1 MTVNSIDSSGTSPVD
16 DSVNS
21 LASHASTC
29 FHCHQ
34 PIPRGL
40 NLTVTIEDTARAMCC
55 YGCQTVAQTIVDQ
68 GLVHYYKF
76 RQVDADGVP
85 QALVPDELDSL
96 NERVKS
102 YDDPDIQREFV
113 RIDESAYV
121 NEVTLAVEGMTCAAC
136 AWLIERQLLG
146 LDGVKHV
153 VVNATTDRVN
163 VKWDP
168 RAIQLSA
175 LLAAIHQ
182 VGYRALP
189 FQQADLEQSFEKTRR
204 SYILRLGVAGL
215 ASMQT
220 MMVAFGLYFDDID
233 DVHRI
238 YFWWVSLLF
247 TAPVIVYSCQPF
259 FANASRALRAGTVN
273 MDVPVSLAMLLAF
286 VASFYATL
294 FDTGQV
300 YYECV
305 SMFAFLL
312 LAGRYLEMLAKH
324 RAIANAA
331 NLMKLIP
338 AIAERQQHT
347 AEGQPSWHQVM
358 VKYLNAGDVIR
369 VKPGEPIPVD
379 GTLLSNKAWVD
390 EAMLTGESRPVAKVQ
405 SDEVY
410 AGTINQ
416 ENPIELRI
424 TGTHQD
430 TLLSSIVS
438 LQDTAM
444 QQKPRFARVADV
456 IGRYFVAGT
465 LTVALLTFVSWMF
478 LSPDDAFWIT
488 LAVLVATC
496 PCALGLAAPT
506 AMSGAI
512 NRLNKGGVLLKNS
525 AMIEV
530 LPKVKTLCLDK
541 TGTLTQGKFSI
552 VNYWLRDDLPNGMDE
567 AQVMQ
572 LASSIEQYSE
582 HPLARPF
589 QQRYHASLPVSQVDN
604 QPGAGL
610 SAFYQGSDY
619 RIGSLAF
626 IREWHPD
633 VTNPLPHANVLLCD
647 RQGVLAAFQV
657 DDELRPDAQAM
668 VNWFK
673 RQHIELVMLTGDEY
687 QRAHGLAAQLG
698 IDSVHAELRPAD
710 KLNKLAELQ
719 RLGPVMM
726 VGDGI
731 NDAPVLAQADASLT
745 FASGTELAQAG
756 SDGVILN
763 GRLNA
768 LQNVF
773 SVGQLTRSI
782 IKQNFTWAL
791 AYNAVILP
799 MAVTGHVGP
808 LWAMLGMS
816 ASSLIVVSNSLRLMR
831 KSRGG

>member
-1 MTVNSIDSSGTSPVD
+1 MASSAIR
-16 DSVNS
+16 SV
-21 LASHASTC
+21 APEAC

-34 PIPRGL
+34 PIPRGI
-40 NLTVTIEDTARAMCC
+40 NLHVDVEGESQPMCC
-55 YGCQTVAQTIVDQ
+55 YGCQTVAQTIVEQ
-68 GLVHYYKF
+68 GLTHFYRF

-85 QALVPDELDSL
+85 QALVPDALQTL
-96 NERVKS
+96 NEQVKS

-113 RIDESAYV
+113 RSDDNA
-121 NEVTLAVEGMTCAAC
+121 NRKEVTLAVDGMTCAAC

-146 LDGVKHV
+146 LTGVQHV

-163 VKWDP
+163 VKWQP
-168 RAIQLSA
+168 SA
-175 LLAAIHQ
+175 LKLSDIIAAIHQ
-182 VGYRALP
+182 IGYRALP
-189 FQQADLEQSFEKTRR
+189 FQQADLEQTFEKKRR
-204 SYILRLGVAGL
+204 SYILRLGIAGL

-220 MMVAFGLYFDDID
+220 MMVAFGLYYDDID
-233 DVHRI
+233 DMHRL

-259 FANASRALRAGTVN
+259 FANAIRALRARTVN

-286 VASFYATL
+286 VASFYATI
-294 FDTGQV
+294 FDTGEI

-312 LAGRYLEMLAKH
+312 LCGRYLELLAKH

-338 AIAERQQHT
+338 AIAERRNIDDDNSDSDTWQ
-347 AEGQPSWHQVM
+347 QVM
-358 VKYLNAGDVIR
+358 VKYLQVDDVIR
-369 VKPGEPIPVD
+369 VKPGDPIPVD
-379 GTLLSNKAWVD
+379 GVLLSAKAWAD
-390 EAMLTGESRPVAKVQ
+390 EALLTGESRPVAKAEG
-405 SDEVY
+405 DEVY

-416 ENPIELRI
+416 ESPIELRV

-444 QQKPRFARVADV
+444 EQKPKFARLADIV
-456 IGRYFVAGT
+456 GRYFVVGT
-465 LTVALLTFVSWMF
+465 LLVASITFTSWMF
-478 LSPDDAFWIT
+478 LSPEDAFWIT

-512 NRLNKGGVLLKNS
+512 NRLNRGGILLKN
-525 AMIEV
+525 AAILEL
-530 LPKVKTLCLDK
+530 LPNIKTLCLDK
-541 TGTLTQGKFSI
+541 TGTLTQGRFNI
-552 VNYWLRDDLPNGMDE
+552 VNHWFSEGTSAHLNAE
-567 AQVMQ
+567 QVMQ
-572 LASSIEQYSE
+572 LAASIEQYSE

-589 QQRYHASLPVSQVDN
+589 QQQSAATLPVTQVDN

-610 SAFYQGSDY
+610 TAFYQEQDY
-619 RIGSLAF
+619 RIGSLDF
-626 IREWHPD
+626 IRQWHPGAD
-633 VTNPLPHANVLLCD
+633 SPLPHANVFLAD
-647 RQGVLAAFQV
+647 RGGIIAAFQV
-657 DDELRPDAQAM
+657 DDELRADAQAM
-668 VNWFK
+668 VDWFK
-673 RQHIELVMLTGDEY
+673 RQNIDVVMLTGDNHA
-687 QRAHGLAAQLG
+687 RAQALANTLGIEHVHAQLK
-698 IDSVHAELRPAD
+698 PAD
-710 KLNKLAELQ
+710 KLEIVQQLQ
-719 RLGPVMM
+719 QHAPVMM

-768 LQNVF
+768 LQRLF
-773 SVGQLTRSI
+773 DAGHLTRRI
-782 IKQNFTWAL
+782 IRQNFTWAL
-791 AYNAVILP
+791 GYNAVILP

-816 ASSLIVVSNSLRLMR
+816 ASSLIVVSNSLRLLR
-831 KSRGG
+831 KPRGG

>member
-1 MTVNSIDSSGTSPVD
+1 MSATLTATFD
-16 DSVNS
+16 D
-21 LASHASTC
+21 TQC

-34 PIPRGL
+34 PVPRGL
-40 NLTVTIEDTARAMCC
+40 NLSVEVEGHDRPMCC
-55 YGCQTVAQTIVDQ
+55 YGCQTVAQTIIDQ
-68 GLVHYYKF
+68 GLIHFYKF
-76 RQVDADGVP
+76 RQIDADGVP
-85 QALVPDELDSL
+85 QALVPDALQAL
-96 NERVKS
+96 NEQVKS

-113 RIDESAYV
+113 RGHDSADLH
-121 NEVTLAVEGMTCAAC
+121 EVTLAVEGMTCAAC

-146 LDGVKHV
+146 LQGVNHV
-153 VVNATTDRVN
+153 VVNASTDRVN
-163 VKWDP
+163 VKWNP
-168 RAIQLSA
+168 QLLKLSDV
-175 LLAAIHQ
+175 LAAIHQ

-189 FQQADLEQSFEKTRR
+189 FQQADLEQSFEKKRR

-220 MMVAFGLYFDDID
+220 MMVAFGLYYDDID
-233 DVHRI
+233 DMHRL

-259 FANASRALRAGTVN
+259 FANAIRALRARTVN
-273 MDVPVSLAMLLAF
+273 MDVPVSLAMILAF
-286 VASFYATL
+286 VASFYATI
-294 FDTGQV
+294 FDTGEI

-312 LAGRYLEMLAKH
+312 LSGRYLELLAKH

-338 AIAERQQHT
+338 SIAERLD
-347 AEGQPSWHQVM
+347 AEGEGEVWQQTM
-358 VKYLNAGDVIR
+358 VKYLQAGDVIR
-369 VKPGEPIPVD
+369 VKPGEPVPVD
-379 GTLLSNKAWVD
+379 GDLLSDKAWAD
-390 EAMLTGESRPVAKVQ
+390 ESLLTGESRPVAKQ
-405 SDEVY
+405 QGDSLY

-416 ENPIELRI
+416 NSPLKMSV

-444 QQKPRFARVADV
+444 EQKPRFARLADV
-456 IGRYFVAGT
+456 VGRYFVIGT
-465 LTVALLTFVSWMF
+465 LLISSLTFFSWML
-478 LSPDDAFWIT
+478 LSPPDAFWIT
-488 LAVLVATC
+488 LSVLVATC
-496 PCALGLAAPT
+496 PCALALAAPT

-512 NRLNKGGVLLKNS
+512 NRLNRGGVLLKN
-525 AMIEV
+525 AAILEV
-530 LPKVKTLCLDK
+530 LPRIKTLCLDK
-541 TGTLTQGKFSI
+541 TGTLTQGRFSI
-552 VNYWLRDDLPNGMDE
+552 IESWIKPELPGQLDKDSI
-567 AQVMQ
+567 MQ

-589 QQRYHASLPVSQVDN
+589 QQNAHAGLVVSHVDN

-610 SAFYQGSDY
+610 TAFYNEQDY
-619 RIGSLAF
+619 RIGSLNF

-633 VTNPLPHANVLLCD
+633 VQSPLAHANVLLCD
-647 RQGVLAAFQV
+647 RSGILAAFRV
-657 DDELRPDAQAM
+657 DDEVRPDAKAM
-668 VNWFK
+668 VEWFK
-673 RQHIELVMLTGDEY
+673 KQQIHVVMLTGDDTS
-687 QRAHGLAAQLG
+687 RAEVLAQQLG
-698 IDSVHAELRPAD
+698 IQEVHANLKPAD
-710 KLNKLAELQ
+710 KLHHLRSFQAEA
-719 RLGPVMM
+719 PVMM

-768 LQNVF
+768 MQNVF
-773 SVGQLTRSI
+773 EVGSKTRRI
-782 IKQNFTWAL
+782 IRQNFTWAL
-791 AYNAVILP
+791 GYNAVILP
-799 MAVTGHVGP
+799 LAVTGHVGP

-831 KSRGG
+831 KKRGG

>member
-1 MTVNSIDSSGTSPVD
+1 MACNQRESINLPMSINAVD
-16 DSVNS
+16 T
-21 LASHASTC
+21 AASTTAC

-34 PIPRGL
+34 PVPRGL
-40 NLTVTIEDTARAMCC
+40 NLSVDIEGSAKPMCC

-68 GLVHYYKF
+68 GLTHYYKF

-85 QALVPDELDSL
+85 QALVPEELESL
-96 NERVKS
+96 NEKVKS

-113 RIDESAYV
+113 RSDDSTQV

-146 LDGVKHV
+146 LQGVKHV

-163 VKWDP
+163 VKWDA
-168 RAIQLSA
+168 RAVRLSD
-175 LLAAIHQ
+175 LLAAIHKI
-182 VGYRALP
+182 GYRALP

-204 SYILRLGVAGL
+204 SYILRLGIAGL

-220 MMVAFGLYFDDID
+220 MMVAFGLYYDDID
-233 DVHRI
+233 DMHRI

-259 FANASRALRAGTVN
+259 FANAIRALRARTVN
-273 MDVPVSLAMLLAF
+273 MDVPVSLAMALAF
-286 VASFYATL
+286 VASFYATV
-294 FDTGQV
+294 FDTGDI

-312 LAGRYLEMLAKH
+312 LAGRYLELLAKH

-338 AIAERQQHT
+338 AIAERQRTEEDGEQNW
-347 AEGQPSWHQVM
+347 QQVM
-358 VKYLNAGDVIR
+358 VKYLQAGDVIR

-379 GTLLSNKAWVD
+379 GLLLTNNAWTD
-390 EAMLTGESRPVAKVQ
+390 EAMLTGESRPVAKQ
-405 SDEVY
+405 QGDEVY

-416 ENPIELRI
+416 ESPIELRV

-444 QQKPRFARVADV
+444 EQKPRFARIADV
-456 IGRYFVAGT
+456 VGRYFVVGT
-465 LTVALLTFVSWMF
+465 LVVATLTFTSWMF
-478 LSPDDAFWIT
+478 LSPEDAFWIT

-512 NRLNKGGVLLKNS
+512 NRLNKGGVLLKNA
-525 AMIEV
+525 AMIEI

-552 VNYWLRDDLPNGMDE
+552 VEYWMREQLPEGMDE
-567 AQVMQ
+567 AHVLQ
-572 LASSIEQYSE
+572 LASSIEQFSE

-589 QQRYHASLPVSQVDN
+589 QQRYHASLAVSQVDN

-610 SAFYQGSDY
+610 TAFYNDRDY
-619 RIGSLAF
+619 RIGSLSF
-626 IREWHPD
+626 VQEWHPD
-633 VTNPLPHANVLLCD
+633 ASSPLAHANVFLCD
-647 RQGVLAAFQV
+647 RSGIIAAFQV

-668 VNWFK
+668 VDWFK
-673 RQHIELVMLTGDEY
+673 RQQVELVMLTGDDS
-687 QRAHGLAAQLG
+687 QRAEQLAKQLG
-698 IDSVHAELRPAD
+698 IDKVHAQLKPAD
-710 KLNKLAELQ
+710 KLNLLQ
-719 RLGPVMM
+719 SLQAKGPVMM

-773 SVGQLTRSI
+773 SVGRLTRSI
-782 IKQNFTWAL
+782 IYQNFAWAL
-791 AYNAVILP
+791 GYNAVILP

-816 ASSLIVVSNSLRLMR
+816 ASSLIVVTNSLRLMR
-831 KSRGG
+831 KNRGG

>member
-1 MTVNSIDSSGTSPVD
+1 MSEYRVAAQTNAPER
-16 DSVNS
+16 
-21 LASHASTC
+21 C

-34 PIPRGL
+34 PVPRGL
-40 NLTVTIEDTARAMCC
+40 SLHVDIEGSARAMCC
-55 YGCQTVAQTIVDQ
+55 YGCQTIAQTIVDQ
-68 GLVHYYKF
+68 GLSHYYKF
-76 RQVDADGVP
+76 RQVDAEGVP
-85 QALVPDELDSL
+85 QALVPDELASL
-96 NERVKS
+96 NEQVKS

-113 RIDESAYV
+113 RLDEKSQV

-146 LDGVKHV
+146 LAGIKHV

-163 VKWDP
+163 VKWD
-168 RAIQLSA
+168 RHAVQLSA
-175 LLAAIHQ
+175 ILAAIHK

-189 FQQADLEQSFEKTRR
+189 FQQADLEHSFEKTRR

-233 DVHRI
+233 DMHRI

-259 FANASRALRAGTVN
+259 FANALRALRARTVN
-273 MDVPVSLAMLLAF
+273 MDVPVSLAMALAF
-286 VASFYATL
+286 VASFYATI
-294 FDTGQV
+294 FDTGEV

-312 LAGRYLEMLAKH
+312 LAGRYLELLAKH

-338 AIAERQQHT
+338 AIAERRCERP
-347 AEGQPSWHQVM
+347 EGQDDPGHASADWQSVM
-358 VKYLNAGDVIR
+358 VKYLQAGDVIR
-369 VKPGEPIPVD
+369 IKPGDPIPVD
-379 GTLLSNKAWVD
+379 GTLLTEQAWAD
-390 EAMLTGESRPVAKVQ
+390 EAMLTGESRPVAKQ
-405 SDEVY
+405 QGDSLY

-416 ENPIELRI
+416 EKPIELRV

-444 QQKPRFARVADV
+444 QEKPRFARVADIV
-456 IGRYFVAGT
+456 GRYFVYGT
-465 LTVALLTFVSWMF
+465 LTVATLTFASWLL
-478 LSPDDAFWIT
+478 LSPDDAFWVT

-512 NRLNKGGVLLKNS
+512 NRLNKGGILLRNA

-530 LPKVKTLCLDK
+530 LPKVRTLCLDK

-552 VNYWLRDDLPNGMDE
+552 VNQWMSATLPRGFDNDK
-567 AQVMQ
+567 VFQ
-572 LASSIEQYSE
+572 LASSMEQYSE
-582 HPLARPF
+582 HPIARPF
-589 QQRYHASLPVSQVDN
+589 QQAYRNSLPVTQVDN

-610 SAFYQGSDY
+610 TAMYNGQDY
-619 RIGSLAF
+619 RIGSLSF
-626 IREWHPD
+626 IREWHPHAQS
-633 VTNPLPHANVLLCD
+633 PMAHANVLLCD
-647 RQGVLAAFQV
+647 RSGILAAFQV

-668 VNWFK
+668 VRWFQA
-673 RQHIELVMLTGDEY
+673 QHIDIVMLTGDGE
-687 QRAHGLAAQLG
+687 QRAQTLAKQLG
-698 IDSVHAELRPAD
+698 ITNVHAQLKPAD
-710 KLNKLAELQ
+710 KLAKLKALQ
-719 RLGPVMM
+719 GAGPVMM

-768 LQNVF
+768 LQHVF
-773 SVGQLTRSI
+773 SVSRLTRTI
-782 IKQNFTWAL
+782 MYQNFVWAL
-791 AYNAVILP
+791 AYNLVILP
-799 MAVTGHVGP
+799 MTITGHVGP

-816 ASSLIVVSNSLRLMR
+816 TSSLIVVSNSLRLMR
-831 KSRGG
+831 KKRGG

>member
-1 MTVNSIDSSGTSPVD
+1 MSTSVLANSGTQS
-16 DSVNS
+16 
-21 LASHASTC
+21 C

-34 PIPRGL
+34 PVPRGL
-40 NLTVTIEDTARAMCC
+40 DLEVQIEGQARPMCC

-68 GLVHYYKF
+68 GLTHYYKF

-85 QALVPDELDSL
+85 QALVPDALQSL
-96 NERVKS
+96 NEEVKS
-102 YDDPDIQREFV
+102 YDDPDIQQEFV
-113 RIDESAYV
+113 RGDDDSKV
-121 NEVTLAVEGMTCAAC
+121 KEVTLAVEGMTCAAC

-146 LDGVKHV
+146 LQGVQHV

-163 VKWDP
+163 VKWQP
-168 RAIQLSA
+168 QALKLSDI
-175 LLAAIHQ
+175 LAAIHRI
-182 VGYRALP
+182 GYRALP
-189 FQQADLEQSFEKTRR
+189 FQQADLEHSFEKKRR

-220 MMVAFGLYFDDID
+220 MMVAFGLYYDDID
-233 DVHRI
+233 DMHRL

-259 FANASRALRAGTVN
+259 FANAIRALRARTVN
-273 MDVPVSLAMLLAF
+273 MDVPVSLAMILAF

-294 FDTGQV
+294 FDTGEI

-312 LAGRYLEMLAKH
+312 LSGRYLELLAKH

-338 AIAERQQHT
+338 AIAERQQT
-347 AEGQPSWHQVM
+347 DDDGTTSWHQVM
-358 VKYLNAGDVIR
+358 VKYLQPNDVIR

-379 GTLLSNKAWVD
+379 GALLSQKAWAD
-390 EAMLTGESRPVAKVQ
+390 EALLTGESRPVAKQTGDDVF
-405 SDEVY
+405 

-416 ENPIELRI
+416 QAPIELRV

-438 LQDTAM
+438 LQDSAM
-444 QQKPRFARVADV
+444 EKKPRFARLADV
-456 IGRYFVAGT
+456 VGRYFVFGT
-465 LTVALLTFVSWMF
+465 LIVATLTFTSWMF
-478 LSPDDAFWIT
+478 LSPADAFWIT

-512 NRLNKGGVLLKNS
+512 NRLNKGGVLLKN
-525 AMIEV
+525 AAILEA
-530 LPKVKTLCLDK
+530 LPRIKTLCLDK
-541 TGTLTQGKFSI
+541 TGTLTQGRFNI
-552 VNYWLRDDLPNGMDE
+552 VKRWFREKLPEGFDE
-567 AQVMQ
+567 QVLMQ

-589 QQRYHASLPVSQVDN
+589 QQHAHAGLKVSQVDN
-604 QPGAGL
+604 EPGAGL
-610 SAFYQGSDY
+610 TAFYQEQDY
-619 RIGSLAF
+619 RIGSLGF
-626 IREWHPD
+626 IQEWHPD
-633 VTNPLPHANVLLCD
+633 ASSPLPHANVFLCD
-647 RQGVLAAFQV
+647 RSGILAAFQV
-657 DDELRPDAQAM
+657 DDEVRADAQAM
-668 VNWFK
+668 VDWFK
-673 RQHIELVMLTGDEY
+673 RQDIHIVMLTGDDE
-687 QRAHGLAAQLG
+687 QRAQEMASRLGISEVHAQLK
-698 IDSVHAELRPAD
+698 PAD
-710 KLNKLAELQ
+710 KLNCLQ
-719 RLGPVMM
+719 QLQQQSPVMM

-773 SVGQLTRSI
+773 DVGRLTRRI
-782 IKQNFTWAL
+782 IRQNFAWAL
-791 AYNAVILP
+791 GYNAVILP
-799 MAVTGHVGP
+799 LAVTGQVGP

-831 KSRGG
+831 KQRRI

>member
-1 MTVNSIDSSGTSPVD
+1 MSVD
-16 DSVNS
+16 IEGS
-21 LASHASTC
+21 A
-29 FHCHQ
+29 Q
-34 PIPRGL
+34 P
-40 NLTVTIEDTARAMCC
+40 MCC
-55 YGCQTVAQTIVDQ
+55 YGCQTIAQTIVDQ
-68 GLVHYYKF
+68 GLTHYYKF
-76 RQVDADGVP
+76 RQVDAEGVP
-85 QALVPDELDSL
+85 QALVPDELGSL
-96 NERVKS
+96 NEQVKS

-113 RIDESAYV
+113 RLDENTQV

-146 LDGVKHV
+146 LGGINHV

-163 VKWDP
+163 VKWD
-168 RAIQLSA
+168 RQVLQLSEI
-175 LLAAIHQ
+175 LAAIHK

-189 FQQADLEQSFEKTRR
+189 FQQADLEHSFEKTRR

-259 FANASRALRAGTVN
+259 FANAIRALRAGTVN
-273 MDVPVSLAMLLAF
+273 MDVPVSLAMALAF

-294 FDTGQV
+294 FDTGEV

-312 LAGRYLEMLAKH
+312 LAGRYLELLAKH

-338 AIAERQQHT
+338 AIAERRVLESPDT
-347 AEGQPSWHQVM
+347 DGTSAEWQSVM
-358 VKYLNAGDVIR
+358 VKYLQAGDTIR
-369 VKPGEPIPVD
+369 IKPGEPIPVD
-379 GTLLSNKAWVD
+379 GTLLTEKAWAD
-390 EAMLTGESRPVAKVQ
+390 EAMLTGESRPVAKQ
-405 SDEVY
+405 QGDQLY

-416 ENPIELRI
+416 EHPIELRV
-424 TGTHQD
+424 TGTNQD

-444 QQKPRFARVADV
+444 QEKPRFARVADV
-456 IGRYFVAGT
+456 VGRYFVYGT
-465 LTVALLTFVSWMF
+465 LTVATLTFASWML
-478 LSPDDAFWIT
+478 LSPDDAFWVT

-512 NRLNKGGVLLKNS
+512 NRLNKGGILLKNA

-530 LPKVKTLCLDK
+530 LPKVRTLCLDK

-552 VNYWLRDDLPNGMDE
+552 VKQWIRTELPVGFDPE
-567 AQVMQ
+567 KVLQ
-572 LASSIEQYSE
+572 LASSMEQYSE

-589 QQRYHASLPVSQVDN
+589 QQSHVSTLPITQVDN

-610 SAFYQGSDY
+610 TAFYNGQDY
-619 RIGSLAF
+619 RIGSLSF
-626 IREWHPD
+626 IREWHPEAQS
-633 VTNPLPHANVLLCD
+633 PMAHANVLLCD
-647 RQGVLAAFQV
+647 RSGILAAFQV

-673 RQHIELVMLTGDEY
+673 SQHIDMVMLTGDDE
-687 QRAHGLAAQLG
+687 QRAEALATQLG
-698 IDSVHAELRPAD
+698 ISTVHAALKPAD
-710 KLNKLAELQ
+710 KLAKLKALQ
-719 RLGPVMM
+719 QTGPVMM

-773 SVGQLTRSI
+773 AVSRLTRSI
-782 IKQNFTWAL
+782 IQQNFAWAL
-791 AYNAVILP
+791 AYNLVILP
-799 MAVTGHVGP
+799 MTVTGHVGP

-816 ASSLIVVSNSLRLMR
+816 TSSLIVVSNSLRLMR
-831 KSRGG
+831 KKRGG